1 MSATTH
7 PQLPAGHKLVCLVR
21 NADPYWLAKDAKGY
35 EYVVGCTHEVSGT
48 AEQAT
53 QRTLTGHVRQWSK
66 GDNGAWARTDSE
78 SVAERYAA
86 SLPAG
91 IRSTAWVL
99 PSGLP
104 ADLNPSVMQ
113 AKKLAGEIVR
123 RQSPGGWLQGGT
135 GAGKTQCANW
145 IGMECASHGMVVA
158 RYTTADIARLLRASY
173 GSGSPEAKAA
183 WSRAEAAC
191 QTADLTILDDIGA
204 EGRGDDLRAWLLW
217 LVDLRANDG
226 LATVCTSNLSLQQL
240 GENGADQRMVSRLS
254 RLTAVQFGSRD
265 YRKVR

>member
-1 MSATTH
+1 MNTT
-7 PQLPAGHKLVCLVR
+7 PPNLPNGHKLVCLVR
-21 NADPYWLAKDAKGY
+21 NADPYWLAKDDKGY
-35 EYVVGCTHEVSGT
+35 EYVVGCTHQQLGT

-53 QRTLTGHVRQWSK
+53 QTTLTGHVRQWSK

-91 IRSTAWVL
+91 VRSAAWVL

-104 ADLNPSVMQ
+104 ADHNPAVQ
-113 AKKLAGEIVR
+113 ACKELATAIVR
-123 RQSPGGWLQGGT
+123 RKTPGGWLQGGT

-145 IGMECASHGMVVA
+145 IGMECASHGMAVA
-158 RYTTADIARLLRASY
+158 RYSTADIARLLRASY

-183 WSRAEAAC
+183 WNRTEAAC
-191 QTADLTILDDIGA
+191 QSADLCILDDLGA

-265 YRKVR
+265 YRKAR